1 MSWINLLDV
10 IYPVG
15 AVYFSV
21 LSTSPAST
29 VGGTWTQLTGGLL
42 GLADSAGIAVA
53 GSNGGSN
60 TITVEELPNHN
71 HELQVGPLGDT
82 AGWDSSGGSDRLQ
95 YRGLKPGRN
104 IFEFYSRYTTST
116 GGGRTLFLHIPL
128 FIAGSVLLNSFG
140 GEQ

>member
-15 AVYFSV
+15 AVYFST

-29 VGGTWTQLTGGLL
+29 IGGTWTQLTGGLL

-60 TITVEELPNHN
+60 TITIEELPPHTHRTNAN
-71 HELQVGPLGDT
+71 DVVLNRSTGSLISVAGGAT
-82 AGWDSSGGSDRLQ
+82 ATFAQDYLNTNSV
-95 YRGLKPGRN
+95 
-104 IFEFYSRYTTST
+104 
-116 GGGRTLFLHIPL
+116 GGGRILFPHIPL
-128 FIAGSVLLNSFG
+128 FMVGDERLSKV
-140 GEQ
+140 GEC